1 MSPCLVR
8 NFVQIIYDGFS
19 VVLRMMSDVF
29 SCSIDIFRCSQ
40 MFLVFSGSSHL
51 LTDVLK
57 MCSND
62 LRCSEM
68 FSNDHKCWM
77 LDFFLGLLMV
87 SGFSQDGLRIFSGCS
102 DGSCERGGSGGFD
115 WLGGSG
121 RSGES
126 CGYFLPI

>member
-1 MSPCLVR
+1 
-8 NFVQIIYDGFS
+8 
-19 VVLRMMSDVF
+19 MSDVF

-87 SGFSQDGLRIFSGCS
+87 SGFSHDVLMGRVGLVGLYGIVGLVGLIGLVSLVNLIGWV
-102 DGSCERGGSGGFD
+102 G
-115 WLGGSG
+115 L
-121 RSGES
+121 ES
-126 CGYFLPI
+126 FGYFLSI